1 MNASKLKKG
10 LIRMAVFILLCFTA
24 PVVVYQAFKNQEH
37 PLFWPALIVGFLLIS
52 LAVIYGFWGI
62 KTLSK
67 ALLGEK
73 KSSSI

>member
-1 MNASKLKKG
+1 
-10 LIRMAVFILLCFTA
+10 
-24 PVVVYQAFKNQEH
+24 VVYQAFKNQEH
-37 PLFWPALIVGFLLIS
+37 PLFWPVLIVGFLLIS

-73 KSSSI
+73 KSKSI

>member
-1 MNASKLKKG
+1 
-10 LIRMAVFILLCFTA
+10 MAVFILLCFTA

-37 PLFWPALIVGFLLIS
+37 PLFWPVLIVGFLLIS

-73 KSSSI
+73 KSKSI